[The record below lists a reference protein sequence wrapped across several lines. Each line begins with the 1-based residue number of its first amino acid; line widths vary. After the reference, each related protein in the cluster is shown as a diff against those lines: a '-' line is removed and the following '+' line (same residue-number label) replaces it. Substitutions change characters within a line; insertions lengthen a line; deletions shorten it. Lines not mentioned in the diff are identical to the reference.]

1 METFI
6 QLVAKDLI
14 RRFGTDLRGLTVVFP
29 NKRAGL
35 FMNQHLAATARKPMW
50 APKYSTIS
58 ELFDTLSDF
67 GRCDDIQAVCELYS
81 IYSGLLPDAEPLD
94 RFYGWGEIMLADFD
108 DIDGLWGEAY
118 IDFTARREL
127 FNGTGDGL
135 FSPDQPM
142 TRAMF
147 VTVLWRMAGSP
158 EAQGETTFLDLKED
172 WYRQAVLWAV
182 NNGITDGYSEELF
195 GPNDPV
201 NREQMCVFLCRFLE
215 YLGWSL
221 DLDQIAAD
229 FNDADQISSW
239 AVEYVDVCTRSGL
252 IEGVGENTF
261 EPKRSASRMEV
272 STLLTRF
279 ITKVIEKFCGV

>member
-108 DIDGLWGEAY
+108 DIDKHLAN
-118 IDFTARREL
+118 ASQ
-127 FNGTGDGL
+127 L
-135 FSPDQPM
+135 FSNLYSIKELENDN
-142 TRAMF
+142 F
-147 VTVLWRMAGSP
+147 LSP
-158 EAQGETTFLDLKED
+158 RQEEALKHFFEGFSIESNSRLKEKFLS
-172 WYRQAVLWAV
+172 LW
-182 NNGITDGYSEELF
+182 NRLEE
-195 GPNDPV
+195 
-201 NREQMCVFLCRFLE
+201 
-215 YLGWSL
+215 
-221 DLDQIAAD
+221 
-229 FNDADQISSW
+229 
-239 AVEYVDVCTRSGL
+239 VE
-252 IEGVGENTF
+252 EH
-261 EPKRSASRMEV
+261 P
-272 STLLTRF
+272 
-279 ITKVIEKFCGV
+279 